1 MSPIT
6 GTIAAMHEGR
16 LRHDP
21 VPNAANGDELP
32 LELDDWLRTGAAG
45 APPGTAFHGLG
56 PVVATITRN
65 AMSMLG
71 LCIVVV
77 DSRLRVLY
85 ASAASRTHAARP
97 GAGFVM
103 TRRVRG
109 GGTYLSL
116 GSQADTLELRRLVAA
131 ALAEGPASDT
141 CVHPSPFHPLCS
153 PHSIC
158 LISPIAG
165 GLVDPL
171 MGARFRNA
179 ALLIFKPFAAI
190 RKPPPMLLRTLF
202 GFTLAEAEVASDL
215 VGGISADEVAR
226 LRNVRLDTIRSQ
238 IRSILSKSGAP
249 NLRAFENRIGSVMVM
264 LPSDASVFPPE

>member
-1 MSPIT
+1 
-6 GTIAAMHEGR
+6 MHEGR
-16 LRHDP
+16 LRHDLD
-21 VPNAANGDELP
+21 PNAADGDEVV
-32 LELDDWLRTGAAG
+32 LELEDWLWADASVL
-45 APPGTAFHGLG
+45 PPDTPFHGHG
-56 PVVATITRN
+56 PVVTAITRN
-65 AMSMLG
+65 AVSVLG

-85 ASAASRTHAARP
+85 ASAASRTHATRP
-97 GAGFVM
+97 YAGFVM
-103 TRRVRG
+103 TRRLRA

-116 GSQADTLELRRLVAA
+116 GTRADTLELRRLVAA
-131 ALAEGPASDT
+131 AISEGPTSEASE
-141 CVHPSPFHPLCS
+141 PPNPFHPLCS
-153 PHSIC
+153 PRSIC

-190 RKPPPMLLRTLF
+190 PKPPPMLLRTLF
-202 GFTLAEAEVASDL
+202 RFTQAEAEVASDL
-215 VGGISADEVAR
+215 VGGISAEEVAR

-264 LPSDASVFPPE
+264 LPPDSAGLPKEG